1 MYMIMFGKYVPLV
14 VLIALITPIVHTNT
28 THVCNPT
35 KAVCAMPTH
44 VSTCPPH
51 AGPSLLDKLG
61 EYHRCHK

>member
-1 MYMIMFGKYVPLV
+1 MFGKYVPLV
-14 VLIALITPIVHTNT
+14 VLIALITPIVHTNTTNT

-51 AGPSLLDKLG
+51 AGPFLLDKQG